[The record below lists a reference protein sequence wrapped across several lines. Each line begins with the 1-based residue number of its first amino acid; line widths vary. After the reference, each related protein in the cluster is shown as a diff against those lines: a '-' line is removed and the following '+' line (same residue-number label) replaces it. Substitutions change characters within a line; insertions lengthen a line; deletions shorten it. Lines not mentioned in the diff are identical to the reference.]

1 MAIEFSREVRAKLV
15 ESLQRYFSEKL
26 ETSIG
31 NMDAEFLLEFF
42 VMEIGPRIYNQAIR
56 DAQVVVQ
63 ERLMELEAICFEAE
77 EGYWESAARRESRL
91 KAR

>member
-1 MAIEFSREVRAKLV
+1 MAIELSREVRAKLV
-15 ESLQRYFSEKL
+15 ESIQRYFSEKL

-31 NMDAEFLLEFF
+31 NLDAEFLLEFF

-63 ERLMELEAICFEAE
+63 ERLLELDAICFEAE
-77 EGYWESAARRESRL
+77 EGYWESAAQRQSRPG
-91 KAR
+91 AR